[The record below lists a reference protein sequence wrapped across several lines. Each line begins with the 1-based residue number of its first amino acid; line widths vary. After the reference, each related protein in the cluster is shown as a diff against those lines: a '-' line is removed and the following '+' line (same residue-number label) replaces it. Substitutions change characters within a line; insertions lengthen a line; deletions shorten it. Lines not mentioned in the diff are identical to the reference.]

1 MLSICKFKTDESQDI
16 EKLVKEFEEEQGIS
30 LPCDYR
36 NFLIKYNGGY
46 TPNTMIKQRNVSCF
60 IGIGDVGRTFD
71 SHKTTEWYDIFKERG
86 YLAIADTPS
95 GDYFIIG
102 IEGEQRGKIF
112 FKYHDRIGRNAKIAD
127 SFREFVEKCVS
138 ERAEKP
144 CPVKEDIAYFVER
157 GKPQEWIDSMVPFWE
172 EQFERMT
179 RKRKAQEQ
187 VSLEWEEK

>member
-138 ERAEKP
+138 EKAKLPKP
-144 CPVKEDIAYFVER
+144 VNQSIKKFEDLGR
-157 GKPQEWIDSMVPFWE
+157 TQEWIDAMIPFWE
-172 EQFERMT
+172 KQYVEMMHDRET
-179 RKRKAQEQ
+179 QEQ
-187 VSLEWEEK
+187 VSLEWEE